1 MEELADV
8 LEVAEA
14 IRKQAGISDRE
25 LQICRNTKAEKNGRF
40 EKKIFLECI
49 IENKNS
55 WQKFYGRKLKQISPE
70 NTERRRNLPPALFRS
85 EAVVYIAF
93 AAWNSG
99 LVSKQWLFGDFGLYS
114 SFLISSS

>member
-40 EKKIFLECI
+40 EKKSFQECI
-49 IENKNS
+49 TENKNS
-55 WQKFYGRKLKQISPE
+55 
-70 NTERRRNLPPALFRS
+70 
-85 EAVVYIAF
+85 
-93 AAWNSG
+93 
-99 LVSKQWLFGDFGLYS
+99 
-114 SFLISSS
+114 

>member
-55 WQKFYGRKLKQISPE
+55 
-70 NTERRRNLPPALFRS
+70 
-85 EAVVYIAF
+85 
-93 AAWNSG
+93 
-99 LVSKQWLFGDFGLYS
+99 
-114 SFLISSS
+114 